1 MQQEKI
7 MHFHTIE
14 ELQSSLANDLEDL
27 KKESNEYSKLIGEK
41 LRERTD
47 DNSADLAE
55 LKEKLEG
62 PTDPKKKKST
72 KPTKKKDQK
81 TNWHDFNTISIYDG
95 IGVKGE
101 LELYFKASE
110 ALKSRIDKVQKAKE
124 AIDGLVSRGLKKDLG
139 CVALMNNDLL
149 FEMAFVKTGVP
160 KAMFSFKAIFQVP
173 TEQVNEIEI

>member
-14 ELQSSLANDLEDL
+14 ELQSFLASDLEEL
-27 KKESNEYSKLIGEK
+27 KKESDEYSKTIGEK

-62 PTDPKKKKST
+62 PVDPKTK
-72 KPTKKKDQK
+72 KPTKHVKKKDQK
-81 TNWHDFNTISIYDG
+81 ANWHSLDTISIYNG

-101 LELYFKASE
+101 LELYFKSLDAVK
-110 ALKSRIDKVQKAKE
+110 LRIEKMQKAKE
-124 AIDGLVSRGLKKDLG
+124 AIDGLVLRGLKKELG

-149 FEMAFVKTGVP
+149 FEIAFVKTGET
-160 KAMFSFKAIFQVP
+160 KAKFSFKAIFNVP
-173 TEQVNEIEI
+173 IERLNEIQI